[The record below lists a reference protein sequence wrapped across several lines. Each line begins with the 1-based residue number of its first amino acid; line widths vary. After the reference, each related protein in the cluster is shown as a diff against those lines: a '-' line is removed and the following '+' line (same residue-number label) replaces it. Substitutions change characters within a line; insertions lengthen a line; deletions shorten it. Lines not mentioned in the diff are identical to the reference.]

1 MRTFPS
7 YLPSRPSSP
16 QLHFLHEDCTEFRV
30 KLVELTSLRA
40 RAKTDRNTLRDHVLS
55 SSRDALTRDFDL
67 ALLDD
72 DALHEARYAQFA
84 LAAADEDDFVA
95 LPSEFG
101 WSDTSD
107 QRYDE
112 LEQAVDGMRRRRR
125 EAKSRV
131 ARNPD
136 DLKLQDQ
143 TADYLTDDLIGD
155 ADPHGVH
162 AATCL
167 VVGNSQRLDDQFSQ
181 DDFDEAPLPRNE
193 DGETAAREVGNFLP
207 MDIDEDTDDEF
218 AHPLITRTESGGRR
232 STSNALINVT
242 HSSIAPSP
250 AMQEQAAAER
260 DRAARAVK
268 PGRLRAP
275 RPGSARCRMLTF
287 DEETHLGG
295 GAYRIWLND
304 ASDTVIP
311 DDGRPRIFDSVIEL
325 NSEALRKRFFSAMF
339 RGFLG
344 ERARDGAP
352 ARLEAHFREL
362 LRAKQE
368 PRPIKRTNQ
377 MKSARVLRGD
387 DDHPEVE
394 AAARAEALAREA
406 AEMEAETRRER
417 RGQIKQRLRG
427 QAVGDISSD
436 DEAGY
441 GPKAIVY
448 RGNYGSFEDV
458 ILMPSVD
465 EGYNFDG
472 VPMPPTDEDDDLR
485 PSPLTLAS
493 HDDFRIAP
501 SSRGVLS
508 LANLLEGHEMDERD
522 ALNYSLSASLEMSSR
537 DGISRGSLSF
547 DIQDP
552 PSNIA
557 CASIS
562 QPLSLTQV
570 QLAESEAPCASDA
583 VRTGKAML
591 AAARSVSPGAV
602 GQSAYNLLQFLSAKV
617 FVGHLTVS
625 EAGERVPGQIAKSL
639 SELCLEEGLSRVM
652 AAKCF
657 YHCLV
662 LIGGGFLDAA
672 QDLSVPYGEVLV
684 RPGLRFTNS

>member
-143 TADYLTDDLIGD
+143 TADDLTDDLIGD

-275 RPGSARCRMLTF
+275 RPGSARCRIYI
-287 DEETHLGG
+287 H
-295 GAYRIWLND
+295 
-304 ASDTVIP
+304 
-311 DDGRPRIFDSVIEL
+311 
-325 NSEALRKRFFSAMF
+325 
-339 RGFLG
+339 
-344 ERARDGAP
+344 
-352 ARLEAHFREL
+352 
-362 LRAKQE
+362 
-368 PRPIKRTNQ
+368 
-377 MKSARVLRGD
+377 
-387 DDHPEVE
+387 
-394 AAARAEALAREA
+394 
-406 AEMEAETRRER
+406 
-417 RGQIKQRLRG
+417 
-427 QAVGDISSD
+427 
-436 DEAGY
+436 
-441 GPKAIVY
+441 
-448 RGNYGSFEDV
+448 
-458 ILMPSVD
+458 
-465 EGYNFDG
+465 
-472 VPMPPTDEDDDLR
+472 
-485 PSPLTLAS
+485 
-493 HDDFRIAP
+493 
-501 SSRGVLS
+501 
-508 LANLLEGHEMDERD
+508 
-522 ALNYSLSASLEMSSR
+522 
-537 DGISRGSLSF
+537 
-547 DIQDP
+547 
-552 PSNIA
+552 
-557 CASIS
+557 
-562 QPLSLTQV
+562 
-570 QLAESEAPCASDA
+570 
-583 VRTGKAML
+583 
-591 AAARSVSPGAV
+591 
-602 GQSAYNLLQFLSAKV
+602 
-617 FVGHLTVS
+617 
-625 EAGERVPGQIAKSL
+625 
-639 SELCLEEGLSRVM
+639 
-652 AAKCF
+652 
-657 YHCLV
+657 
-662 LIGGGFLDAA
+662 
-672 QDLSVPYGEVLV
+672 
-684 RPGLRFTNS
+684 